1 MTASHDSASLP
12 GAAPTPDPSATE
24 GTAAPETHD
33 TAPERPAAPASATA
47 AEPAPASTIAAE
59 PAPEPTA
66 ATPAEPARSAPAAST
81 PAEEDFAALF
91 AASEAEHPA
100 QARAKMGDTVQGH
113 VIAVGPENAFV
124 AIGAKAEAVISLAEF
139 RDPTTGEI
147 SLAIG
152 DTLTATITDDGSRSG
167 SIILKRTL
175 GRGGRVPGELEEAR
189 EHGLAIE
196 GVVTGQ
202 NKGGFDVQVA
212 GVRAFCPASQ
222 IDLRRADPA
231 QYIGQRLSFRV
242 TQISAGGR
250 NVVVARRP
258 LLEEEAAAQAASTWE
273 RLQVGATVRGTIT
286 SLRDFGAFV
295 DLGGVEGLIH
305 VSELGYG
312 RAQRPADVVQVG
324 QEVEAQIVKLQPAGP
339 DGRGRISLSLRALA
353 TDPWTTAAERFPVGT
368 ATRGT
373 VRRLEAFGAF
383 VELAPGVDGLVHVSR
398 MSLTGRVAHPRNVV
412 QVGQEVD
419 VTVVGVELD
428 KRRIGLSMVESERR
442 EREQL
447 EAEQKREQ
455 RETIATKL
463 GEARGLGTLG
473 ELIAKSAKKPKP

>member
-1 MTASHDSASLP
+1 MTASNDPASDP
-12 GAAPTPDPSATE
+12 GAAPVSNPSVPSADAPPRPAERAAADAPGAT
-24 GTAAPETHD
+24 GTPAAAAP
-33 TAPERPAAPASATA
+33 PED
-47 AEPAPASTIAAE
+47 
-59 PAPEPTA
+59 
-66 ATPAEPARSAPAAST
+66 
-81 PAEEDFAALF
+81 DFAAMF
-91 AASEAEHPA
+91 AASEAEHPS
-100 QARAKMGDTVQGH
+100 QARAKTGDTVQGN
-113 VIAVGPENAFV
+113 VIAVGPDNAFV
-124 AIGAKAEAVISLAEF
+124 AIGGKAEAVISLAEF
-139 RDPTTGEI
+139 RDPATGEV

-152 DTLTATITDDGSRSG
+152 DAITATVTDDGSRSG
-167 SIILKRTL
+167 SIVLKRTL

-231 QYIGQRLSFRV
+231 QYIGQRLQFRV

-258 LLEEEAAAQAASTWE
+258 LLEEEAAAQAASIWE
-273 RLQVGATVRGTIT
+273 RLQVGATVRGKVT

-305 VSELGYG
+305 VTELGYG
-312 RAQRPADVVQVG
+312 RTQRPSDVVQVG
-324 QEVEAQIVKLQPAGP
+324 QEVEAQIVKLEPAGP
-339 DGRGRISLSLRALA
+339 GGRGRISLSLRALA
-353 TDPWTTAAERFPVGT
+353 TDPWTTAADRFPVGT
-368 ATRGT
+368 TTRGT
-373 VRRLEAFGAF
+373 VRRLEPFGAF

-428 KRRIGLSMVESERR
+428 KRRIALSMVEAAKR
-442 EREQL
+442 ERDQA
-447 EAEQKREQ
+447 EATQKREE
-455 RETIATKL
+455 RETIAAKL
-463 GEARGLGTLG
+463 GESRGLGTLG
-473 ELIAKSAKKPKP
+473 ELLAASTKKPKN